1 MASEVV
7 KKETS
12 NTNDTVPLFR
22 KLSYS
27 LTDFGGN
34 VLFVSIS
41 TYLLYFYTDTF
52 GLAIGVAGTILLVTR
67 CLDMIDAPI
76 WGFLIDH
83 THTRWGQSRPYFL
96 WLCVPFAVFTWLT
109 FTTPNL
115 SGTAKVIYAA
125 VTYVISGILYTGIST
140 PMTSILPN
148 LTSDPDQRTV
158 LNSYRMVGGNIGL
171 LVANSV
177 VLPLVQI
184 LGQGN
189 DRKGFSYTI
198 MILGFVSIAA
208 FVTAFWNLREVNTTT
223 VKSISLKE
231 SVKAT
236 KSNWPWILLV
246 ITNLL
251 YWIGTTV
258 RSSGMI
264 YYFQYNIHAK
274 SLVPVAGGL
283 GVVAV
288 IGMILIPFL
297 VKKTNKRTVF
307 IGSLIVAAV
316 ANMAFQFAG
325 SNKVAVVVLY
335 CIGSIGTGVA
345 ASMPFLMLAD
355 AVDFGQWKNG
365 IRASGFLTSI
375 GSAFCVKAGSG
386 IGGFVPSKIMQYFG
400 YIPNH
405 AQSVRSLFGINFS
418 FVWLPAIL
426 FLLATIP
433 MFFYAKY
440 ENNESKVRAD
450 LAAQNQ

>member
-7 KKETS
+7 KKESSKTEEE
-12 NTNDTVPLFR
+12 VPLFR

-115 SGTAKVIYAA
+115 SGTTKVIYAA

-307 IGSLIVAAV
+307 IGSLIVAAI

-325 SNKVAVVVLY
+325 SNKVAVVALY

-386 IGGFVPSKIMQYFG
+386 IGGFIPSKIMQYFG

-405 AQSVRSLFGINFS
+405 TQSVRSFFGINFS

-440 ENNESKVRAD
+440 ENNEAKVRAD
-450 LAAQNQ
+450 LAAQN